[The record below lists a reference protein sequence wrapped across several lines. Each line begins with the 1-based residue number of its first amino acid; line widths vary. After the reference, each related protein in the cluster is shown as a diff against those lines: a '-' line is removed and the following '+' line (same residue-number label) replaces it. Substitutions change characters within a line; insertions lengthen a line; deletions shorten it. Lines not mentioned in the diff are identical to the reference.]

1 MQRHWRSL
9 RCVTV
14 YVLIA
19 LSLEYV
25 ASSTCTEVSSQVGV
39 DSRQQSSMAQVA
51 VFGCDECRWQVQLG
65 VVDDFSKTII
75 NWTETTM

>member
-1 MQRHWRSL
+1 MQRHRRSL

-39 DSRQQSSMAQVA
+39 DSRQQSSMGTG
-51 VFGCDECRWQVQLG
+51 GCLWV
-65 VVDDFSKTII
+65 
-75 NWTETTM
+75 